1 MDYQY
6 DIAVIGAGPGGYET
20 AIKAAQMGKKTC
32 IIESTYL
39 GGTCLNVGCIPT
51 KTLIK
56 TANVLDTV
64 KHAADFA
71 VEGVDLSALK
81 VDMAKL
87 QKRRQKVVS
96 TLVGGVRGLLRGN
109 KVDILEGTASFA
121 DTHTLTVGD
130 KQVSAE
136 YIIVATG
143 SSVFMPPFIA
153 LEGENHLLTST
164 EALDLDQ
171 VPASVTVI
179 GGGVIGVEF
188 AYLLNRLGSK
198 VTVLELMDH
207 ILPMVD
213 IEVSRL
219 AEKRMTKDGILF
231 RLGAKVSRVKD
242 DTVYYEF
249 GGQNC
254 QVKSDMVL
262 MAVGRVPNTQGLNA
276 EGIGIEFD
284 RKAIRTDAHMRTN
297 IPHIYAIGEI
307 GRAHV

>member
-6 DIAVIGAGPGGYET
+6 DIAVIGAGPGRVET
-20 AIKAAQMGKKTC
+20 PSKRLQMGKKTC

-143 SSVFMPPFIA
+143 LQRIHAP
-153 LEGENHLLTST
+153 LYRR
-164 EALDLDQ
+164 
-171 VPASVTVI
+171 
-179 GGGVIGVEF
+179 GGGE
-188 AYLLNRLGSK
+188 ADCSPARRRWSWMKYP
-198 VTVLELMDH
+198 TP
-207 ILPMVD
+207 LP
-213 IEVSRL
+213 S
-219 AEKRMTKDGILF
+219 
-231 RLGAKVSRVKD
+231 S
-242 DTVYYEF
+242 
-249 GGQNC
+249 
-254 QVKSDMVL
+254 
-262 MAVGRVPNTQGLNA
+262 A
-276 EGIGIEFD
+276 EGLSEWSL
-284 RKAIRTDAHMRTN
+284 
-297 IPHIYAIGEI
+297 PSC
-307 GRAHV
+307 

>member
-130 KQVSAE
+130 KQVSAVCGRQE
-136 YIIVATG
+136 HHRGQHHHRHRLQRIHAPLYRR
-143 SSVFMPPFIA
+143 
-153 LEGENHLLTST
+153 
-164 EALDLDQ
+164 
-171 VPASVTVI
+171 
-179 GGGVIGVEF
+179 GGGEPTAHQHG
-188 AYLLNRLGSK
+188 
-198 VTVLELMDH
+198 
-207 ILPMVD
+207 
-213 IEVSRL
+213 
-219 AEKRMTKDGILF
+219 
-231 RLGAKVSRVKD
+231 GA
-242 DTVYYEF
+242 
-249 GGQNC
+249 GAG
-254 QVKSDMVL
+254 
-262 MAVGRVPNTQGLNA
+262 
-276 EGIGIEFD
+276 
-284 RKAIRTDAHMRTN
+284 
-297 IPHIYAIGEI
+297 
-307 GRAHV
+307 